1 MEVGVQ
7 GAMRWAEFQGKRRS
21 GRSFDG
27 TGRILLPRAQGVEN
41 RIDKAFL
48 DAYGDA
54 LDE

>member
-1 MEVGVQ
+1 
-7 GAMRWAEFQGKRRS
+7 MRWDEFRWKRRS

-27 TGRILLPRAQGVEN
+27 TGRILLLRAQGVES